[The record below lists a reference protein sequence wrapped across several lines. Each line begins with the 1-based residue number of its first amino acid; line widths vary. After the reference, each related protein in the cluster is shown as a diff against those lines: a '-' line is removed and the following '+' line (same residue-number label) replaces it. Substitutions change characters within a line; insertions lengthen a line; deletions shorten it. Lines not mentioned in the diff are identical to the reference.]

1 MTSLLI
7 FYGSKETYT
16 ASMARED
23 FSGTLFPTGRVI
35 VKALSSYGLAMS
47 TDARVAEFN
56 KFLQEAQMF
65 GTVAIKHTI
74 PSAVANALKA

>member
-1 MTSLLI
+1 MIYLLI

-16 ASMARED
+16 ASMAWASGY
-23 FSGTLFPTGRVI
+23 FLGTLFPAGRVI

-56 KFLQEAQMF
+56 KFLQEAQIF
-65 GTVAIKHTI
+65 GT
-74 PSAVANALKA
+74 NAEES